1 MKKYFICEEGDYNN
15 IGILTDN
22 LHKDFILRHGI
33 KWEEEFEEDD
43 LIGQNP
49 IITGVSYDSNYV
61 KLSIYKIDEYSKF
74 QHEIAEFNFHIT
86 NIQDEIAEFIQE
98 NYREITMS
106 ELDESIIKFKD
117 YR

>member
-1 MKKYFICEEGDYNN
+1 MKKYFIREEDYNN
-15 IGILTDN
+15 SIGILTNN
-22 LHKDFILRHGI
+22 LHKDFILRQGI
-33 KWEEEFEEDD
+33 KWDEEFEEDD

-49 IITGVSYDSNYV
+49 IITGVSYDSNCEKV
-61 KLSIYKIDEYSKF
+61 SIYKIDEYSKF
-74 QHEIAEFNFHIT
+74 QHEIAEFNF
-86 NIQDEIAEFIQE
+86 NIANLQDEIAEFIQE